1 MNCVHSVKVTA
12 DFKTEVQHHGLLT
25 SVIGLKSVVT
35 PQHFLSGHMQI
46 RCVATISTT
55 QHYGYH
61 DRASPLED
69 NREVFLLSRHE
80 FVPSFV

>member
-1 MNCVHSVKVTA
+1 MKCGHSVKVMA
-12 DFKTEVQHHGLLT
+12 DFDEVVQHHGLLT

-55 QHYGYH
+55 
-61 DRASPLED
+61 LED

-80 FVPSFV
+80 FIPSFA

>member
-1 MNCVHSVKVTA
+1 MKCAHSVKVTA
-12 DFKTEVQHHGLLT
+12 DFKAEVQHHGLLT

-46 RCVATISTT
+46 RCVATISATP
-55 QHYGYH
+55 QYGYH
-61 DRASPLED
+61 DRRLPLED

-80 FVPSFV
+80 FIPSFE